1 MNINIAISE
10 GTKILKSKDIASSQ
24 LDSEILMANTI
35 NKDRNYILLNSDSSL
50 DKENLSNF
58 YKLIHKRSLGNPIA
72 YLTNK
77 KFFWNSEFFITNHT
91 LIPRPDTE
99 LIVENV
105 LRLTKQKNRIN
116 ILDIGV
122 GSGCILLSILKERKN
137 FYGTGIDISKKC
149 INISKINAI
158 NLKISSRLK
167 LFESDVDKFNL
178 GKYDLIVS
186 NPPYIKTSK
195 LKYLERNVAEFE
207 PRQALDGGLD
217 GLSEIRKVI
226 KKSSELIKRNGKFI
240 LEIGF
245 DQKNKVIN
253 LLKKKGFYI
262 NSTQKDLANNE
273 RCIVCTKI
281 WNLNYGDIQKQ

>member
-1 MNINIAISE
+1 MNINLAISQ
-10 GTKILKSKDIASSQ
+10 GSKILRNKFITNSR
-24 LDSEILMANTI
+24 LDSEILMAKTI
-35 NKDRNYILLNSDSSL
+35 NKDRNYILLNPD
-50 DKENLSNF
+50 NLISKKDLNHF
-58 YKLIHKRSLGNPIA
+58 YNLIERRSYGNPVA

-77 KFFWNSEFFITNHT
+77 KFFWNSEFFVTNDT

-99 LIVENV
+99 ILVENI
-105 LRLTKQKNRIN
+105 LTLTKQKNKIN
-116 ILDIGV
+116 ILEIGV
-122 GSGCILLSILKERKN
+122 GSGCIILSILKEREN

-149 INISKINAI
+149 LNISKINAK
-158 NLKISSRLK
+158 NLNLSSRLK
-167 LFESDVDKFNL
+167 LYKSDVDKFNL

-195 LKYLERNVAEFE
+195 LKYLERDVAEFE
-207 PRQALDGGLD
+207 PRLALDGGLD

-226 KKSSELIKRNGKFI
+226 KKTSELIKKNGKFI

-253 LLKKKGFYI
+253 LLNEEGFYI
-262 NSTQKDLANNE
+262 NSTQKDLAYND

-281 WNLNYGDIQKQ
+281 